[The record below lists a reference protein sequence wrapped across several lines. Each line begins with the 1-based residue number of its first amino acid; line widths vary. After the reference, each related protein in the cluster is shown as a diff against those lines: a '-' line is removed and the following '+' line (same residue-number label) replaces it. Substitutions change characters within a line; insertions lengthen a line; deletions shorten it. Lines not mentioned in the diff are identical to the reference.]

1 MRATRLLIVEDHAIL
16 RDGLRTILADYPEFE
31 ILGEA
36 EDGLEALRQCESCN
50 PDLVLLDLTLPRL
63 DGIDTLR
70 RMKKKWPETAVL
82 VLTMHRSKRALQE
95 SLAAGANGFCLKDS
109 PIEELVLAMR
119 SVVQGK
125 QYISSDMQCF
135 CEKPKRAGAV
145 HSSADGE
152 YGAALT
158 GREKEILRL
167 VAKGHTNKQIADI
180 LAISERTVDNH
191 CTNLRSKVGVN
202 SKQALTVHAFR
213 AGLME

>member
-1 MRATRLLIVEDHAIL
+1 MKKISLLIVEDHAIL

-31 ILGEA
+31 IVGEA
-36 EDGLEALRQCESCN
+36 EDGLEALEQCESCN
-50 PDLVLLDLTLPRL
+50 PELVLLDLTLPRL

-70 RMKKKWPETAVL
+70 RMKKIWPQTTVL

-95 SLAAGANGFCLKDS
+95 SLAAGANGYCLKDA
-109 PIEELVLAMR
+109 PIEELVRAMR

-125 QYISSDMQCF
+125 QYISSEMECF
-135 CEKPKRAGAV
+135 CEKPKKASAV
-145 HSSADGE
+145 RLNDDGE

-158 GREKEILRL
+158 RREKEILRL

-202 SKQALTVHAFR
+202 SKQALTAYAFR
-213 AGLME
+213 AGLM